1 MHRMLLITGANLFND
16 RTLRR
21 LVLRYTG
28 SARAT
33 RVILRRIRRAM
44 RRGEIQT
51 CMIHPVPT
59 RPSNSEADDRRWE
72 VLVSYLSP
80 RPLSPSQ
87 G

>member
-1 MHRMLLITGANLFND
+1 MRMLLITGTHLLND
-16 RTLRR
+16 RRLRH

-33 RVILRRIRRAM
+33 RVILRRIRWAL
-44 RRGEIQT
+44 RRGEIHT
-51 CMIHPVPT
+51 CMIHPAAP
-59 RPSNSEADDRRWE
+59 RPSPSEADESRWE

-80 RPLSPSQ
+80 SALRPLH